1 MDNIVNKQKIS
12 QSVMHDQ
19 LESISKFKKDN
30 MERLGSVFEIMSQ
43 GGYEL
48 ISTGKAS
55 LMFYNGEEIDI
66 IFYSELERR
75 FPLLFQSDS
84 DDAKANWMIKEMEEI
99 EFQLIS
105 RLSNGLLFR
114 RLVDEMD
121 FSFVT
126 NETIDE
132 EFEADKICMG

>member
-12 QSVMHDQ
+12 QSVMYDQ